1 MNKIV
6 SFSAVALAAASFALK
21 AETYKFD
28 TPNAWRRSKEFKLTA
43 DGALQ
48 TKFSGK
54 VDVGTSIP
62 VDPEKSYKIS
72 LKIRLAAGS
81 KPSQVYLLAMPSS
94 EEGRA
99 IYMYNVT
106 PVKGSEGVLAAD
118 CKKAD
123 TFILVKPKSRRH
135 WSPIRSWKV
144 NFNSAEDFSDLPN
157 FEVSGNLDKIE
168 DTADGNIKVSFRGK
182 ADVDAKAGT
191 PVRLTQGGAYM
202 YIGALKPTEQWT
214 EISGT
219 VKGISAEGWSNNVFP
234 VGTAAFTPSLLANW
248 GTKGSVIEIKDFKV
262 EEL

>member
-1 MNKIV
+1 MKKII
-6 SFSAVALAAASFALK
+6 SFSLMALAASAFTIK

-28 TPNAWRRSKEFKLTA
+28 TPNSWRRSKEFKLTA

-48 TKFSGK
+48 TQYSGK
-54 VDVGTSIP
+54 VDVSSSIL

-81 KPSQVYLLAMPSS
+81 KPSLVYLLTMPSS

-106 PVKGSEGVLAAD
+106 PVKGSDGVLAAD
-118 CKKAD
+118 CKKTD
-123 TFILVKPKSRRH
+123 TFIMVKPNSRRH
-135 WSPIRSWKV
+135 WAPIRSWRV

-157 FEVSGNLDKIE
+157 FETSSQLDKIE
-168 DTADGNIKVSFRGK
+168 DAADGNIKVSFRGK
-182 ADVDAKAGT
+182 AEVDAKAGT

-202 YIGALKPTEQWT
+202 YVGSSKPTEQWT

-219 VKGISAEGWSNNVFP
+219 VKGISSDGWSNTVFP